1 MAVPLHG
8 RPLVAAA
15 VMTTTV
21 MALAVPFAVSR
32 AFHMFTALPV
42 AVARAPTVNRHAS
55 GANID
60 MLSEGG
66 GRPHGE
72 RRGDQ
77 TGE

>member
-1 MAVPLHG
+1 MPVSLHC

-15 VMTTTV
+15 VMTATV
-21 MALAVPFAVSR
+21 MAVAVPFVVRR
-32 AFHMFTALPV
+32 AFHMFTAFPV
-42 AVARAPTVNRHAS
+42 PVARAPTVNRHAS

-60 MLSEGG
+60 MLSEGD
-66 GRPHGE
+66 GRPRGE